1 MSSVKN
7 IIVTY
12 SAQVVSLACSFV
24 CSILAARMLGA
35 YGQGELTLYNNFIAF
50 ATLLI
55 GMGLPSTLVYF
66 IAAGKLAKEHVFGLG
81 IWIFVFMLAFV
92 GIFIGLQ
99 YVGYL
104 QTFIPSFVQQNTFF
118 VLVLIVHLVMT
129 IFNVI
134 FAAILQ
140 AENKFKTAGIIQIIS
155 NIILLILYTLKY
167 EQMVAINLLPMYW
180 IVYALCLSVVIQF
193 SLFLVSIYQT
203 NRVYFTVHPIPL
215 QLVKAIFYF
224 ALLAYATNVIQFFNY
239 KMDIWILNYFQQSKE
254 GIGIYALAVSLA
266 QMIWLLP
273 SAIQTVLFS
282 SISQQANK
290 QLSYQKSLRSTYFI
304 GLYALITAVIGY
316 FISIYFVPIL
326 FGNSFIPSVSIIQ
339 ILLIGVAPFCL
350 TMSISVY
357 FIGTGQ
363 VKINLYA
370 AIIGFITCL
379 VFDLYFIPTK
389 GIQGAAIASVIS
401 YISTLMYLLFVFF
414 KQRKME

>member
-1 MSSVKN
+1 
-7 IIVTY
+7 
-12 SAQVVSLACSFV
+12 
-24 CSILAARMLGA
+24 MLGT
-35 YGQGELTLYNNFIAF
+35 YGQAELTLYNNFIAF

-66 IAAGKLAKEHVFGLG
+66 IASGKLAKEFVFGLG
-81 IWIFVFMLAFV
+81 IWIF
-92 GIFIGLQ
+92 IFILGFVAVFFGLKN
-99 YVGYL
+99 VGYL
-104 QTFIPSFVQQNTFF
+104 QNLLPSFVQQNTFF
-118 VLVLIVHLVMT
+118 VLILIVHLVMT
-129 IFNVI
+129 IFNAF

-140 AENKFKTAGIIQIIS
+140 AESKFKAAGMIQIIS
-155 NIILLILYTLKY
+155 NIILLILYTVKY
-167 EQMVAINLLPMYW
+167 KQIVAIDILPMYW
-180 IVYALCLSVVIQF
+180 IVYALCFSMGIQF
-193 SLFLVSIYQT
+193 CFFLVRIYQT
-203 NRVYFTVHPIPL
+203 NKVYFSIHPIPFS
-215 QLVKAIFYF
+215 LVKMIFSFAI
-224 ALLAYATNVIQFFNY
+224 LAYATNVIQFFNY
-239 KMDIWILNYFQQSKE
+239 KMDIWLLNYFQQSKQ

-290 QLSYQKSLRSTYFI
+290 QVSYQKSLQSTYFI
-304 GLYALITAVIGY
+304 GLYALIAACIGY

-339 ILLIGVAPFCL
+339 IMLLGVAPFCL

-357 FIGTGQ
+357 FIGTGL

-379 VFDLYFIPTK
+379 LFDLYLIPTK

-401 YISTLMYLLFVFF
+401 YLSTGMYLLFVFF
-414 KQRKME
+414 KQRKRV

>member
-24 CSILAARMLGA
+24 CSILAARMLGT
-35 YGQGELTLYNNFIAF
+35 YGQAELTLYNNFIAF

-55 GMGLPSTLVYF
+55 GLGLPSTLVYF
-66 IAAGKLAKEHVFGLG
+66 IASGKLAKEYVFGLG
-81 IWIFVFMLAFV
+81 IWIFIFMLGFV
-92 GIFIGLQ
+92 AIFIGLKN
-99 YVGYL
+99 VGYL
-104 QTFIPSFVQQNTFF
+104 QTLLPSFVQQNTFF
-118 VLVLIVHLVMT
+118 VLILVVHVGMT
-129 IFNVI
+129 IFNAF

-155 NIILLILYTLKY
+155 NIVLLILYTLKY
-167 EQMVAINLLPMYW
+167 KQIVAINLLPMYW
-180 IVYALCLSVVIQF
+180 IVYALCFSMSIQF
-193 SLFLVSIYQT
+193 SFFLVRIYQT
-203 NRVYFTVHPIPL
+203 NRSYFSIHAIPFS
-215 QLVKAIFYF
+215 LVKVIFSF
-224 ALLAYATNVIQFFNY
+224 AVLAYATNVIQFFNY
-239 KMDIWILNYFQQSKE
+239 KMDIWVLNYFKQSKE

-282 SISQQANK
+282 SISQQPNK
-290 QLSYQKSLRSTYFI
+290 QLNYQKTLRATYFI
-304 GLYALITAVIGY
+304 GLYALIAACLGY

-379 VFDLYFIPTK
+379 LFDLYFIPTK
-389 GIQGAAIASVIS
+389 GIEGAAIASVIS
-401 YISTLMYLLFVFF
+401 YISTLMYLLFVFYQ
-414 KQRKME
+414 QRKME